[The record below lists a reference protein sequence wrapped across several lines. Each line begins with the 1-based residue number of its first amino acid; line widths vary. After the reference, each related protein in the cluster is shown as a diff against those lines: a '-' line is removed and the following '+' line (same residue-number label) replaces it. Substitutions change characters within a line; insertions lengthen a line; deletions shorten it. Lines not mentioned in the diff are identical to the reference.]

1 MFPDRN
7 RAYADAATALQAQCT
22 GKRRQALIFLAD
34 FTGLAP
40 ENFKTLHAAL
50 LAELGTSSLSPVSVV
65 LKHLAPT
72 YRGFA
77 LDARA
82 ASYQIEGLLVPAH
95 SWQMIRALLRS
106 EWGKFSELLDFEW
119 VKTQERSRA
128 RLKGASSPL

>member
-7 RAYADAATALQAQCT
+7 RAYTNPATALQAHCSSQ
-22 GKRRQALIFLAD
+22 RHQALIFLAD
-34 FTGLAP
+34 FTGLVP
-40 ENFKTLHAAL
+40 ETFKTLHVSL

-119 VKTQERSRA
+119 VKTQEISRA
-128 RLKGASSPL
+128 QAKTASSP